1 IVGKTPQDDGI
12 LRLPT
17 KHLIQLTKKPPFRPH
32 KFLER
37 QYQLQAQKRHEEHVR
52 QDYYRETARYFE
64 REAAAAQKFN
74 SWSTKSRECY
84 SDRLEKLQRA
94 ENLKK
99 RREKLRRLFAEENE
113 KFEKELEEQR
123 LTRRRSNEAITLEE
137 LRQKLMEKKAEQSL
151 YYPNACRLRSY
162 AFSPTYAARKLEALD
177 NANNGPDSVRPV
189 SGNSQRHKRFS
200 TSPSIGRALYYDY
213 EEDINNNEDNK
224 SSTPTNRRYAESYRT
239 AKMSEHDKMAEHV
252 PRTNLRF
259 AARSNQQSMC
269 ETNLRDDDY
278 PRECH
283 NITHTPQENN
293 GQYLFPSE
301 QEEQRQQNKS
311 NQTNEAQQEYR
322 DDDSSEAQEDRSV
335 EERLD
340 ELNMDGRSNASSEY
354 EQSLPEERREEIDEP
369 DHAQVNAAPLHA
381 DFTAP
386 TAFVRHTENEKT
398 DDHNA
403 AEDMDR
409 HRRGNM
415 RQKDADVAGDA
426 DISVQMYRYL
436 KHNDLKRQIVDLCK
450 REHTFVIKQS
460 FDDALRLREMRNE
473 LILLKNKNLYEN
485 QDLAI
490 DEETRKAGLEVIAAR
505 EKLNEKRTKMRN
517 TGLYSDEAK
526 DLWKQWVHEDE
537 AIAKTETNAM
547 RDLMLQELENEWQNL
562 ALSDKNRISQLY
574 DRVMIGSDLQDE
586 QKLAAV
592 IRAANEGQKQYMN
605 YLGQ

>member
-1 IVGKTPQDDGI
+1 M
-12 LRLPT
+12 
-17 KHLIQLTKKPPFRPH
+17 PH

-74 SWSTKSRECY
+74 SWSTKGRECY

-177 NANNGPDSVRPV
+177 NANNGSDSVRPV
-189 SGNSQRHKRFS
+189 SGNSQRHTRFS

-213 EEDINNNEDNK
+213 EENNNNNEDNK
-224 SSTPTNRRYAESYRT
+224 SLTPTSRRYTESYRT
-239 AKMSEHDKMAEHV
+239 AKMSEHDKMSEHV
-252 PRTNLRF
+252 PRSNLRF

-301 QEEQRQQNKS
+301 QEEQRQQNNKS

-340 ELNMDGRSNASSEY
+340 ELNMEGRSNASSE
-354 EQSLPEERREEIDEP
+354 
-369 DHAQVNAAPLHA
+369 
-381 DFTAP
+381 
-386 TAFVRHTENEKT
+386 
-398 DDHNA
+398 
-403 AEDMDR
+403 
-409 HRRGNM
+409 
-415 RQKDADVAGDA
+415 
-426 DISVQMYRYL
+426 
-436 KHNDLKRQIVDLCK
+436 
-450 REHTFVIKQS
+450 EHTFVIKQS

-490 DEETRKAGLEVIAAR
+490 DEETRKTGLEVIAAR